1 MTGHQDKV
9 QSHCRLCQTYI
20 SGIKSY
26 NIDTSDWICE
36 FLNNHVFQNNFQNE
50 DKERYSRYV
59 CYNCFQKLIKAKN
72 NEKTHVQ
79 KERKKPKARRT
90 DFVANIDIAV
100 VDDDQW
106 NHIDEN
112 CKVCGIGFQEQVVEP
127 HIEEAPDP
135 SSPAVVKR
143 KEVSPNLTPQAKK
156 SQRIMSG
163 SGRPTQL
170 FQKETTINVDEE
182 IEMDIVEEKKSH
194 ISSENKVILNKN
206 IKDSNLK
213 DVFQCVVCKRI
224 PREPLILEKCGHYCC
239 RVCIY
244 DFIKIS
250 KKCPKCKKIIWN

>member
-224 PREPLILEKCGHYCC
+224 PREPLILEKCEHYCC

-244 DFIKIS
+244 DFI
-250 KKCPKCKKIIWN
+250 